1 MKDAGGLPFNEKE
14 MNEFVRMEQ
23 IVLAEHAATEEEM
36 VTIQLSFPH
45 PVFHKWIEH
54 LHQVSLG
61 NTKLDGSILD
71 CLGTTMVHTYVD
83 TPSIEAVEPS
93 TEAYRYWFPEEDEDD
108 EDDETDED
116 DG

>member
-14 MNEFVRMEQ
+14 MNEFVQMEQ
-23 IVLAEHAATEEEM
+23 TVLAEHAATEEEM
-36 VTIQLSFPH
+36 VTIQLLFPH
-45 PVFHKWIEH
+45 SVFHKWIEH

-61 NTKLDGSILD
+61 NMALDVSILD
-71 CLGTTMVHTYVD
+71 CLGTVMVHYYVD
-83 TPSIEAVEPS
+83 TPSIEAVETS
-93 TEAYRYWFPEEDEDD
+93 TEAYRYWFPEQD